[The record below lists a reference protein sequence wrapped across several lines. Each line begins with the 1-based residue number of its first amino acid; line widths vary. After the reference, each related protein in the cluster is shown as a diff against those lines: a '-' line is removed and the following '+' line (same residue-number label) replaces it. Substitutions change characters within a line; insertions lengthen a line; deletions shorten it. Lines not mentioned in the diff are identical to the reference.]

1 MEEIYIV
8 FILLFVILI
17 PMMLYDF
24 LKTHLILPLKYIFI
38 EFRRIIVVR
47 RKINK
52 INYPEILK
60 DLNEIDSEYKKLMSE
75 FENLK
80 EEIRKAQ

>member
-1 MEEIYIV
+1 MEGIYIV
-8 FILLFVILI
+8 FILLFAILVPI
-17 PMMLYDF
+17 MLYDF
-24 LKTHLILPLKYIFI
+24 LKTHVILPLKYKLI

-75 FENLK
+75 FQNLK